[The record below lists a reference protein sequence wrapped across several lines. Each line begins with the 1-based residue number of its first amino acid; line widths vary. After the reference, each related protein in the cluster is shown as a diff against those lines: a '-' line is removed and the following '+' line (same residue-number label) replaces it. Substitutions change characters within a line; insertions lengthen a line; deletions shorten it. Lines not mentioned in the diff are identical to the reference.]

1 VSSARLVAVVFDDE
15 ATAEQALASLSDLAD
30 ERALALKDAAVV
42 VRGPDDDGGR
52 RRVELRQRHALATGE
67 GAVGGGTIGLLAG
80 LVLGLPIA
88 AALVGVAGGAGASF
102 LDRGIPDGEMRR
114 VGREIAPGQA
124 AVFALVD
131 HADWLRVR
139 EALEPY
145 GGEVVASEVD
155 EELLRLLEPASP

>member
-1 VSSARLVAVVFDDE
+1 VSSARLVAVVFDDA

-30 ERALALKDAAVV
+30 ERALALRDAAVV
-42 VRGPDDDGGR
+42 VRGPDDGGGGS
-52 RRVELRQRHALATGE
+52 VELRQKHALAAGE

-80 LVLGLPIA
+80 LALGVPIA

-102 LDRGIPDGEMRR
+102 LDRGISDDKMRR
-114 VGREIAPGQA
+114 VGRELAPGRA

-131 HADWLRVR
+131 HADWPRVR
-139 EALEPY
+139 DALAPY

-155 EELLRLLEPASP
+155 DELLRLLEPASP